1 MNFINSNNAPKAI
14 GPYSQCV
21 EVNGTYYLSG
31 QIGFDPKTMAFAGET
46 VEEQCEQVFKNI
58 SAVLSEAGLTLNNIA
73 KASVFLTDMA
83 NFAAVNEVYAKAMG
97 THKPARECVAVK
109 QLPAN
114 ALVEIT
120 VIAVKN

>member
-1 MNFINSNNAPKAI
+1 MRFLNTDQAPKAI
-14 GPYSQCV
+14 GPYSQCT
-21 EVNGTYYLSG
+21 EANGTYYLSG
-31 QIGFDPKTMAFAGET
+31 QIGLDPQTMQFAGDT
-46 VEEQCEQVFKNI
+46 VEEQCQQVFKNI
-58 SAVLSEAGLTLNNIA
+58 EAVLAIDNLDLTKVI

-83 NFAAVNEVYAKAMG
+83 NFAAVNEVYSNAFG

-120 VIAVKN
+120 VIAVR